1 MSAQGHAAGPPT
13 HTREAEVR
21 LGEVLADRYRVTR
34 LIGRGGMGVVV
45 EAERLDLGELVAVK
59 ILHTRHLDN
68 AEAVARF
75 HHEARAAARVRGEH
89 SIRLYDEGTTSAGT
103 PFLVMELLRG
113 RDLAS
118 VVEQGPLSVQDAAL
132 YVLQA
137 CEGMA
142 EVHAHGIV
150 HRDLKPANL
159 FLAQRADGSPLVKV
173 LDFGIA
179 KGVVAAEGLAP
190 ALTQTLVSMGTPLYM
205 SPEQAQGLKDID
217 ARTDIWSIGAVL
229 YEALTGRSP
238 FQDADNLGKL
248 ILAICSKRPPRPK
261 DLADI
266 PPELDELVMRCLAI
280 EREERFASADDLL
293 AALLDMVPEGT
304 RVGRGEVWAANL
316 VQTLRTSRPGGLRPS
331 RPSGL
336 EPSRPSGSRASRP
349 SDLKVV
355 PAGSDLDIDTTR
367 AVEEAGVA
375 STLYATSQT
384 SAPAGRKKTPWAV
397 FAAAG
402 GVGVAAAAAAAIWA
416 GGEGERPVA
425 TPSQT
430 VASAVVTSAPA
441 RDRVTVAIDV
451 VPPDATVIVGGA
463 EQPLRSGVLELEGEI
478 GQEIVVTVKKG
489 ERSRKEIVTVTES
502 GPRPREVLLEPP
514 QPAVGATERAR
525 AEAAPATPTSTAQ
538 RPTGG
543 APGVAGG
550 KKTPPTAIPVHAPE
564 FE

>member
-89 SIRLYDEGTTSAGT
+89 SIRLYDVGTTSAGT

-205 SPEQAQGLKDID
+205 SPEQIRSSRHVDARADVWSLGAIFYELLVGRPAFGGNTVTAITAQVLEGHPTPPSELRAGLPGAVDTIVATALAKNPDERYIDVAGLALALEPLAGPLGQGASQRIAAVLRGALRPDANTTPPVARDDALGGTMRFDRRKRAMMMRAAIGLLGLLAFALVVAAVGTYRASLPKAASARQGLRTAALVPAAA
-217 ARTDIWSIGAVL
+217 ARAVATNSPARSAGTDEVVELGL
-229 YEALTGRSP
+229 DEERERSP
-238 FQDADNLGKL
+238 ASS
-248 ILAICSKRPPRPK
+248 ASSRVVPPRPTSNASSARPAPRPDAATPK
-261 DLADI
+261 PA
-266 PPELDELVMRCLAI
+266 
-280 EREERFASADDLL
+280 ASAGFD
-293 AALLDMVPEGT
+293 P
-304 RVGRGEVWAANL
+304 
-316 VQTLRTSRPGGLRPS
+316 
-331 RPSGL
+331 
-336 EPSRPSGSRASRP
+336 
-349 SDLKVV
+349 
-355 PAGSDLDIDTTR
+355 
-367 AVEEAGVA
+367 
-375 STLYATSQT
+375 
-384 SAPAGRKKTPWAV
+384 
-397 FAAAG
+397 FA
-402 GVGVAAAAAAAIWA
+402 
-416 GGEGERPVA
+416 
-425 TPSQT
+425 
-430 VASAVVTSAPA
+430 
-441 RDRVTVAIDV
+441 DRN
-451 VPPDATVIVGGA
+451 
-463 EQPLRSGVLELEGEI
+463 
-478 GQEIVVTVKKG
+478 
-489 ERSRKEIVTVTES
+489 
-502 GPRPREVLLEPP
+502 
-514 QPAVGATERAR
+514 
-525 AEAAPATPTSTAQ
+525 
-538 RPTGG
+538 
-543 APGVAGG
+543 
-550 KKTPPTAIPVHAPE
+550 
-564 FE
+564 

>member
-1 MSAQGHAAGPPT
+1 MIGT
-13 HTREAEVR
+13 
-21 LGEVLADRYRVTR
+21 VLDGRYRLERV
-34 LIGRGGMGVVV
+34 IGSGGMGAVY
-45 EAERLDLGELVAVK
+45 EATHTGTGGRVAVK
-59 ILHTRHLDN
+59 LIQEMALGDTD
-68 AEAVARF
+68 VWSRF
-75 HHEARAAARVRGEH
+75 QREARASSTIDTRHIVEVIDSGRDAETG
-89 SIRLYDEGTTSAGT
+89 L
-103 PFLVMELLRG
+103 PFMAMELLEGEDLGSLIARTG
-113 RDLAS
+113 RLDPS
-118 VVEQGPLSVQDAAL
+118 LSVRLVA
-132 YVLQA
+132 QA
-137 CEGMA
+137 CIGIA
-142 EVHAHGIV
+142 KAHRAYVV
-150 HRDLKPANL
+150 HRDIKPANL
-159 FLAQRADGSPLVKV
+159 FLTEEDEGDEVIVKL

-179 KGVVAAEGLAP
+179 KVRPATPIESDGLN
-190 ALTQTLVSMGTPLYM
+190 LTQTGKLLGTPLYM